1 MKNAAWSPSAAGSDR
16 GRSPAP
22 RRWAALALAAWLAG
36 CGGGDTPQNSLE
48 LQLQRERGTGAK
60 PVTPGT
66 TASQGS
72 ERQRAL
78 AAGATAEANAFFP
91 GGATIPADAHLKG
104 MFSPVYAWP
113 LIPLHT
119 VLLPDGRLMT
129 YGTKADGTQTG
140 NFIYDVWDGAGAPDL
155 GHSTFA
161 NSSGTDI
168 FCSSQLL
175 LPGTGKVFVAGG
187 DNWTGTGTTNTGN
200 NNSNLFDGATNTL
213 TRGPNMNR
221 ARWYSSSI
229 TLVSGET
236 YIQGGSSGTDRPEI
250 RSRDGVFRLLS
261 TTDTSTLDFMYPR
274 NFVVGDGRVFG
285 FDSAGVMYYVNTGTG
300 ALSKVGQLAAAN
312 TGSDSSVAMFR
323 PGRILQFGG
332 NSNGA
337 VVIDVSAGGNPV
349 VTATQS
355 MASQRRL
362 STATVLPDGRVLAT
376 GGSPVW
382 NDATNAELRAE
393 TWDPATGQWTLGA
406 TGALPRLY
414 HSVGLL
420 LPDAS
425 VMVGA
430 GGAPGPYNNTNTE
443 IYYPAYFFTSGG
455 QRAVRPSITSG
466 PSNIEIG
473 RNFTLAVSTT
483 KPIARVTLVKTGSVT
498 HGWNMEQRFQ
508 DLTFSTSG
516 STLTVQAPARAGDAP
531 PGYYMIFVL
540 DSAGVPSVAQMASM
554 GIATNPNP
562 AVVPTITN
570 PGNQST
576 LLNATASLQLAA
588 TDPNGD
594 TITYAATG
602 LPTGL
607 TLNTATGRISG
618 TATATGSY
626 NVVVTAS
633 DGVNV
638 ASASFVWGVS
648 APGSLGVQALANP
661 VASASGAAASFSATA
676 SGGVNPRYSWNFGDG
691 TPASAW
697 STSGSASHVYTTAGT
712 FVVTLSITDD
722 TNAVVTRSL
731 LQTVY
736 LPPTAKKP
744 AASGSIVVENPSG
757 ANARVWVVNP
767 DNDSVTALDAVTR
780 TRLGEVAVGGNPRTL
795 ALSASGQ
802 LWVVNKR
809 SATISVLDTTTRSV
823 VRTITLPR
831 ASQPHG
837 IAMSPTAALAFVALE
852 GTGQLLKIDTGTY
865 ATTGTLAVGANAR
878 HVSVA
883 ADGASVYVTRFISP
897 PLPGE
902 GTATVTPAAGSGGV
916 VVQVAAGAMT
926 LTRSIPLALSTL
938 PDAENQGRGLPN
950 YLGAASISP
959 DGTQAFVPSK
969 LDNVQR
975 GTLRDGNNLNFQ
987 NTVRAVSSR
996 LVMASNAEDLAGR
1009 VDHDNASLAS
1019 AAAFDA
1025 RGVLLFVALETS
1037 REVAVLDAFSRRQ
1050 LMRVD
1055 VGRAPQGLALAADG
1069 RTLYVQN
1076 FMDRSVGIFDLRP
1089 LLDQGLLSVPLV
1101 ATLGTVVTEKLAAQV
1116 LLGKQHFYDARD
1128 TRLARDRYMSC
1139 ASCHQD
1145 GGHDGRVWDL
1155 TGMGEGLRNTITL
1168 RGRAGMG
1175 QGRLH
1180 WSANFDEVQDF
1191 EGQIRALAGGTGL
1204 MSDTAFN
1211 AGTRS
1216 QPLGDAKAGQS
1227 TDLDALAAYVASLNT
1242 FDATPWRN
1250 ADGTL
1255 TAAAAAGRSLFGD
1268 KCSSCHGGAA
1278 FTNSSGG
1285 TMPNIGTLK
1294 TSSGKRLGGALTGI
1308 DTPTL
1313 RDAWATAPYLHDGS
1327 AATVED
1333 AIRAHNNLA
1342 LGSADLAN
1350 VAAFVRQVGSEEG
1363 AVVAPGNGSGLRGE
1377 YFASVDLS
1385 GTPVLTRFENVNFS
1399 WDAAAPGAGLP
1410 ADNFSVRW
1418 TGYVTP
1424 TSTGSWRFQ
1433 TYSDD
1438 GVRIW
1443 VNGVQLINNWTDH
1456 SPTTNTSSSISLT
1469 AGQRYTIK
1477 VEFYER
1483 GGGATMQLRWRVPGT
1498 TTYTAIPAS
1507 ALAAN

>member
-1 MKNAAWSPSAAGSDR
+1 MNAVGRPATAGASFAPAAR
-16 GRSPAP
+16 L
-22 RRWAALALAAWLAG
+22 RRLAALALAAWLAG
-36 CGGGDTPQNSLE
+36 CGGGDTPQDSLE
-48 LQLQRERGTGAK
+48 LALQRERGTGAK
-60 PVTPGT
+60 PVTPPT
-66 TASQGS
+66 TASTESQ
-72 ERQRAL
+72 RQRA
-78 AAGATAEANAFFP
+78 AEAGPNASASAFFP
-91 GGATIPADAHLKG
+91 GGVTIPSDANAKG

-140 NFIYDVWDGAGAPDL
+140 NFIYDVWNGAGAPDV
-155 GHSTFA
+155 GHSTIA
-161 NSSGTDI
+161 NSTGTDI
-168 FCSSQLL
+168 FCSSQLV
-175 LPGTGKVFVAGG
+175 LPGSGNVFVAGG

-200 NNSNLFDGATNTL
+200 NNSNVFDASTNL
-213 TRGPNMNR
+213 LSRGPNMNR

-229 TLVSGET
+229 TLTSGET
-236 YIQGGSSGTDRPEI
+236 YIQGGSGGTDRPEI
-250 RSRDGVFRLLS
+250 RGRDGTFRLLS
-261 TTDTSTLDFMYPR
+261 NTDTSSLDFMYAR
-274 NFVVGDGRVFG
+274 NFVVSDGRVFG
-285 FDSAGVMYYVNTGTG
+285 FDSAGVMYYVNTATG
-300 ALSKVGQLAAAN
+300 SLTKVGQLASAN
-312 TGSDSSVAMFR
+312 TGSDASAAMFR

-337 VVIDVSAGGNPV
+337 VVIDVTAGGNPV

-362 STATVLPDGRVLAT
+362 STATILPDGRVLAS

-393 TWDPATGQWTLGA
+393 IWDPATGQWTLGA
-406 TGALPRLY
+406 SGALPRLY

-443 IYYPAYFFTSGG
+443 IYYPPYFFTAGG
-455 QRAVRPSITSG
+455 QLAARPAITDG
-466 PSNIEIG
+466 PTNIDIG
-473 RNFTLAVSTT
+473 RNFTLTVSSG

-508 DLTFSTSG
+508 DLTFSANG
-516 STLTVQAPARAGDAP
+516 GTLTVQAPARAGDAP
-531 PGYYMIFVL
+531 PGYYMIFAI
-540 DSAGVPSVAQMASM
+540 DSAGVPSVAQIAAM
-554 GIATNPNP
+554 GIAANPNP

-570 PGNQST
+570 PGNQAT
-576 LLNATASLQLAA
+576 LVNSGVNLQLAA
-588 TDPNGD
+588 SDPNGD
-594 TITYAATG
+594 TLSYAATG
-602 LPTGL
+602 LPPGL
-607 TLNTATGRISG
+607 VLNTATGLVSG
-618 TATATGSY
+618 APSATGSY
-626 NVVVTAS
+626 SVVVTAS

-638 ASASFVWGVS
+638 ASASFVWAVS
-648 APGSLGVQALANP
+648 VPGSLDVQTLANP
-661 VASASGAAASFSATA
+661 VASVSGGAASFGATA

-691 TPASAW
+691 SPATAW
-697 STSGSASHVYTTAGT
+697 STSGSASHVYTAGGT
-712 FVVTLSITDD
+712 YVVTVSITDD
-722 TNAVVTRSL
+722 TGAVITRSL

-736 LPPTAKKP
+736 LPATAKKP
-744 AASGSIVVENPSG
+744 ANSGSIVVENAAGTNP
-757 ANARVWVVNP
+757 RIWVVNP
-767 DNDSVTALDAVTR
+767 DNDSVTAIDAVTGA
-780 TRLGEVAVGGNPRTL
+780 RLGEVAVGSNPRTL
-795 ALSASGQ
+795 ALSSSGQ
-802 LWVVNKR
+802 LWVVNKK
-809 SATISVLDTTTRSV
+809 SATISVVNTAN
-823 VRTITLPR
+823 RTIARTISLAR

-852 GTGQLLKIDTGTY
+852 GTGQLVKIDTGTY
-865 ATTGTLAVGANAR
+865 ATTGTLKVGDNAR

-883 ADGASVYVTRFISP
+883 ADGASVYVTRFITP

-902 GTATVTPAAGSGGV
+902 ATATVTPAAGSGGV
-916 VVQVAAGAMT
+916 VVQVAAAAMT
-926 LTRSIPLALSTL
+926 VTRSIALAVSTK
-938 PDAENQGRGLPN
+938 PDAENQGRGVPN
-950 YLGAASISP
+950 YLGAATISP

-969 LDNVQR
+969 QDNVQR

-987 NTVRAVSSR
+987 NTVRAISSR

-1009 VDHDNASLAS
+1009 IDHDNASLAS
-1019 AAAFDA
+1019 AAAFDS
-1025 RGVLLFVALETS
+1025 RGVFLFVALETS

-1055 VGRAPQGLALAADG
+1055 TGRAPQGLALSADG
-1069 RTLYVQN
+1069 RTLYVHN
-1076 FMDRSVGIFDLRP
+1076 FMDRSVGAYDLRP
-1089 LLDQGLLSVPLV
+1089 LVDQGLLSVPLA
-1101 ATLGTVVTEKLAAQV
+1101 ATVGTVGTEKLGAQV
-1116 LLGKQHFYDARD
+1116 LLGKQLFYDARD

-1139 ASCHQD
+1139 AACHQD

-1155 TGMGEGLRNTITL
+1155 TGMGEGLRNTIAL

-1191 EGQIRALAGGTGL
+1191 EGQIRALAGGSGL
-1204 MSDTAFN
+1204 MSDAAFN
-1211 AGTRS
+1211 TGTRS
-1216 QPLGDAKAGQS
+1216 QPLGDPKAGQS
-1227 TDLDALAAYVASLNT
+1227 ADLDALAAYVGSLNA
-1242 FDATPWRN
+1242 FDPTPWRN

-1255 TAAAAAGRSLFGD
+1255 TAAASAGRSVFGD
-1268 KCSSCHGGAA
+1268 KCAGCHGGSA
-1278 FTNSSGG
+1278 FTNSASGA
-1285 TMPNIGTLK
+1285 MPNIGTIK
-1294 TSSGKRLGGALTGI
+1294 PSSGQRLGGALTGI

-1313 RDAWATAPYLHDGS
+1313 RDVWATAPYLHDGS

-1333 AIRAHNNLA
+1333 AIRAHNNVV

-1363 AVVAPGNGSGLRGE
+1363 AVAAPGAGSGLRGE
-1377 YFASVDLS
+1377 YFGNVNLS
-1385 GTPVLTRFENVNFS
+1385 GTPVLTRYEAVNFTWNS
-1399 WDAAAPGAGLP
+1399 SAPDASLP

-1424 TSTGSWRFQ
+1424 TSSGSWRFQ

-1456 SPTTNTSSSISLT
+1456 GPTTNTSNTINLT
-1469 AGQRYTIK
+1469 GGVRYAIK

-1483 GGGATMQLRWRVPGT
+1483 GGGATMQLRWRSPSSSSYV
-1498 TTYTAIPAS
+1498 AIPAS